1 MLLTIPAT
9 IALAVAAGPI
19 MTVLFEGGRFTA
31 ADAATSALVLS
42 ILVTGLPAYV
52 IIKVL
57 APGFYARKDMKTP
70 VVLTLVTLALGV
82 AANFVW
88 IDDVG
93 IIILPLTTAAAA
105 WLNALA
111 LYFLLARRGHFRI
124 QSWLAARLG
133 KGPLAPRLALED
145 LAEQPLRAQQQHDG
159 ADRGRSSCTLSPAGR
174 PGHTGK

>member
-9 IALAVAAGPI
+9 IALMVAAGPI

-42 ILVTGLPAYV
+42 ILVAGLPAYV
-52 IIKVL
+52 MIKVL

-70 VVLTLVTLALGV
+70 VVITLVTLALGV
-82 AANFVW
+82 IANFIW

-93 IIILPLTTAAAA
+93 IAILPLTTAAAA

-111 LYFLLARRGHFRI
+111 LYVLLARRGHFRVEG
-124 QSWLAARLG
+124 WLGVAAG
-133 KGPLAPRLALED
+133 QA
-145 LAEQPLRAQQQHDG
+145 
-159 ADRGRSSCTLSPAGR
+159 ADRRRWRWARRSGSSDACSAAISPAR
-174 PGHTGK
+174 SASA